1 MHRMTMAEA
10 VSYMRG
16 QDRRCRQQ
24 WEQTRELAGLVH
36 KVLTGK
42 DYNRHFPWD
51 NEREDAKVMTLD
63 EQHEMWSKA
72 RQMEKIAGKLFGNL

>member
-24 WEQTRELAGLVH
+24 WEQTRELAGLVY
-36 KVLTGK
+36 KVLTGEE
-42 DYNRHFPWD
+42 YNRPFPWD
-51 NEREDAKVMTLD
+51 DENDNPKVMTLE
-63 EQHEMWSKA
+63 EQHEMWDKA